1 MSFTRSASKKQTD
14 WVAILLYL
22 ALVAIGF
29 GAIYTSNYTEDMH
42 ITWRNLLD
50 YKIGKHILF
59 MGVSFIIVL
68 IIQLF
73 DRKFFISISPLLYL
87 ISVILLIGVLFF
99 GEIKGGSRS
108 WYKIASFSFQPSEL
122 AKVGTALMIA
132 YFLSDF
138 NVSVSKLKDFLI
150 TAAIIITPMILIL
163 IQSDAGTALVYTS
176 LILVL
181 YREGLSPWFLVLYG
195 SVIGLFILTLIFTK
209 FDPITLEVLQNG
221 YKPLSIGLGVVTSLF
236 ALFHFKNKW
245 IGTAIVAAICLLFM
259 LLPFLVNDLILLIM
273 LIVAF
278 AAFTILYFVSKRNAI
293 FLFSGFFT
301 LSILYVQTVSFICTT
316 VLQPYQLKRILI
328 LVNIISDSRG
338 AGYNLEQSKIAI
350 GSGGWTGK
358 GFLEG
363 NYVHSG
369 FVPEVDTDF
378 IFCNIGEEF
387 GYVGSIVVIG
397 LFLMLLLRIAAIAER
412 QKSKFTRIYAYCV
425 ASMIFFHFFIN
436 IGMDIGLAPVIG
448 IPLPLISYGGSSFLG
463 FTILIFIL
471 IKLDSEK
478 NNVVR

>member
-1 MSFTRSASKKQTD
+1 
-14 WVAILLYL
+14 
-22 ALVAIGF
+22 
-29 GAIYTSNYTEDMH
+29 
-42 ITWRNLLD
+42 
-50 YKIGKHILF
+50 
-59 MGVSFIIVL
+59 
-68 IIQLF
+68 
-73 DRKFFISISPLLYL
+73 
-87 ISVILLIGVLFF
+87 
-99 GEIKGGSRS
+99 
-108 WYKIASFSFQPSEL
+108 
-122 AKVGTALMIA
+122 
-132 YFLSDF
+132 
-138 NVSVSKLKDFLI
+138 
-150 TAAIIITPMILIL
+150 
-163 IQSDAGTALVYTS
+163 
-176 LILVL
+176 
-181 YREGLSPWFLVLYG
+181 
-195 SVIGLFILTLIFTK
+195 
-209 FDPITLEVLQNG
+209 LQNG

-278 AAFTILYFVSKRNAI
+278 AAFTILYFVSKLNAI

-425 ASMIFFHFFIN
+425 ASMISFHFFIN

>member
-1 MSFTRSASKKQTD
+1 MSFTRSSSKKQTD
-14 WVAILLYL
+14 WVTILLYL
-22 ALVAIGF
+22 AIVVVGF

-42 ITWRNLLD
+42 ITWSNLLD
-50 YKIGKHILF
+50 FKIGKHILF
-59 MGVSFIIVL
+59 MAVSFIAVL
-68 IIQLF
+68 VIQLF
-73 DRKFFISISPLLYL
+73 DRKFFVNISPILYL
-87 ISVILLIGVLFF
+87 ISIILLIGVLFF

-108 WYKIASFSFQPSEL
+108 WYKIAGFSFQPSEL
-122 AKVGTALMIA
+122 AKVGTALMLA
-132 YFLSDF
+132 HFLSDF
-138 NVSVSKLKDFLI
+138 NVSVTKLKDFLI
-150 TAAIIITPMILIL
+150 TAALIL
-163 IQSDAGTALVYTS
+163 LPMALILVQSDAGTALVYTS

-181 YREGLSPWFLVLYG
+181 YREGLSPWFLALYG
-195 SVIGLFILTLIFTK
+195 SVIGLFVLTLIFTK
-209 FDPITLEVLQNG
+209 FDPTTLAVLQTG
-221 YKPLSIGLGVVTSLF
+221 YRPLSIGLGIITSLF

-245 IGTAIVAAICLLFM
+245 VGTAIVVSICLALI
-259 LLPFLVNDLILLIM
+259 LLPLIVNDLVLLIS
-273 LIVAF
+273 LFVSFVAL
-278 AAFTILYFVSKRNAI
+278 AILYVVSKKNAI
-293 FLFSGFFT
+293 FLFSSVFSLGAF
-301 LSILYVQTVSFICTT
+301 YVQAVSYICTA
-316 VLQPYQLKRILI
+316 VLLPYQLKRILI
-328 LVNIISDSRG
+328 LVNIISDRKG

-387 GYVGSIVVIG
+387 GFMGSLTVIG
-397 LFLMLLLRIAAIAER
+397 LFLLLFLRILSIAEK

-425 ASMIFFHFFIN
+425 ASILFFHFFIN
-436 IGMDIGLAPVIG
+436 IAMDIGLAPVIG

>member
-176 LILVL
+176 LILVFTEKVYL
-181 YREGLSPWFLVLYG
+181 RGFWFCMGLSSAYLY
-195 SVIGLFILTLIFTK
+195 
-209 FDPITLEVLQNG
+209 
-221 YKPLSIGLGVVTSLF
+221 SL
-236 ALFHFKNKW
+236 
-245 IGTAIVAAICLLFM
+245 
-259 LLPFLVNDLILLIM
+259 
-273 LIVAF
+273 
-278 AAFTILYFVSKRNAI
+278 
-293 FLFSGFFT
+293 
-301 LSILYVQTVSFICTT
+301 
-316 VLQPYQLKRILI
+316 
-328 LVNIISDSRG
+328 
-338 AGYNLEQSKIAI
+338 
-350 GSGGWTGK
+350 
-358 GFLEG
+358 
-363 NYVHSG
+363 
-369 FVPEVDTDF
+369 
-378 IFCNIGEEF
+378 
-387 GYVGSIVVIG
+387 
-397 LFLMLLLRIAAIAER
+397 
-412 QKSKFTRIYAYCV
+412 
-425 ASMIFFHFFIN
+425 
-436 IGMDIGLAPVIG
+436 
-448 IPLPLISYGGSSFLG
+448 
-463 FTILIFIL
+463 
-471 IKLDSEK
+471 
-478 NNVVR
+478 